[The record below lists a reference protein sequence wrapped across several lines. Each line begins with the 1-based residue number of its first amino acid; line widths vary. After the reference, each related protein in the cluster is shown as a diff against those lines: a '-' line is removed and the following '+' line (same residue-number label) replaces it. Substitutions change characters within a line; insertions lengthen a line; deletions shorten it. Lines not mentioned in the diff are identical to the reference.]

1 MIKVFNGA
9 WRGIGESDQ
18 RLYLNIEFG
27 FRDLIHHFKG
37 AKLHV
42 FMALC
47 LHSDQAGLSFP
58 SYTTLQ
64 KETGYSRE
72 AISRTL
78 DELCETKID
87 GHHVLMRWRETN
99 DNGSGVGSNRYRIF
113 PTAAEIAGLN
123 SEPEGQSE
131 NVTSHKSRLPDS
143 HKIELV
149 GSHKSR
155 LEEEPVFKNE
165 PIEENNNHA
174 PPEPKPPAPATPTP
188 VSSSFSYDCSE
199 MFRFHDTNFGTL
211 TQYSRDM
218 LLDYV
223 ETYGGP
229 DIVIDAMR
237 VAVQANKKSLRY
249 TEGVLKNWHA
259 DGRDDK
265 KTKASSPTKSNNTAG
280 SYVPVDVMAELERIT
295 LEQQRIGSH

>member
-1 MIKVFNGA
+1 MIVRVQKRENPYVVIDKTIVNDKSLSFKA
-9 WRGIGESDQ
+9 RGIACYLLGKPDDWSISERHLVTCGPDGAAAIRSGLKELESAGYLRRERKRADDGTFVWEATLYETPQPCCDFPRMDNPSTDNPRMDNPGAGNQSILSNVLPSNEKPSNEKPSNEDQ
-18 RLYLNIEFG
+18 
-27 FRDLIHHFKG
+27 
-37 AKLHV
+37 
-42 FMALC
+42 
-47 LHSDQAGLSFP
+47 
-58 SYTTLQ
+58 
-64 KETGYSRE
+64 
-72 AISRTL
+72 
-78 DELCETKID
+78 
-87 GHHVLMRWRETN
+87 
-99 DNGSGVGSNRYRIF
+99 
-113 PTAAEIAGLN
+113 
-123 SEPEGQSE
+123 
-131 NVTSHKSRLPDS
+131 
-143 HKIELV
+143 
-149 GSHKSR
+149 
-155 LEEEPVFKNE
+155 
-165 PIEENNNHA
+165 NNHA